1 MLGAGIGLPQL
12 SLWNRK
18 GRPALDMVFAQMGR
32 TTLDPKIT
40 FGRTSNSTLTNSAG
54 LVAYA
59 PHNLLTYSEQFDNA
73 AWFKGNTTVTANTV
87 VAPNGTITA
96 DTLAF
101 AAVANANL
109 QPTTATPVSVGQVYT
124 YSIYVKANSAVDNVK
139 VSLNGAD
146 TTIAVTV

>member
-40 FGRTSNSTLTNSAG
+40 FGRTSNATLTNSAG

-73 AWFKGNTTVTANTV
+73 AWSKTNTTITANSTA
-87 VAPNGTITA
+87 APDGTLTA
-96 DTLAF
+96 DTLTSG
-101 AAVANANL
+101 AANGYL
-109 QPTTATPVSVGQVYT
+109 YQSF
-124 YSIYVKANSAVDNVK
+124 SAAA
-139 VSLNGAD
+139 STNGG
-146 TTIAVTV
+146 T